1 VPFSLIRRDGTFPVA
16 GCSDWWFGASP
27 LGGPNAG
34 SPAAEQHLGE
44 CARTISSRDY
54 ASPGRFVFWRG
65 ARRSMVTSWARLLSC
80 MLSSTRSCLRV
91 RMPIS
96 SSPSTRPQGSARS
109 SSLVS
114 PAVTFIGPYTV
125 CARAPNFLLI
135 FDIGRKAN
143 REGRQATGECNK
155 KKLKRHPVNTVRMQF
170 ATEAPRQGLPDFLYG
185 CVSCANINRE
195 FAS

>member
-16 GCSDWWFGASP
+16 GYSDWWFGASP

-65 ARRSMVTSWARLLSC
+65 ARRSMVTSWARGLSC
-80 MLSSTRSCLRV
+80 MLSSTRNCLSV

-96 SSPSTRPQGSARS
+96 SSRSTRPKGSARS

-114 PAVTFIGPYTV
+114 PSRHVHRTIHRVRQSAQLSAY
-125 CARAPNFLLI
+125 FLIYGL
-135 FDIGRKAN
+135 KVN

-155 KKLKRHPVNTVRMQF
+155 EELKSHPVNTVRMKF
-170 ATEAPRQGLPDFLYG
+170 HHRGTETRP
-185 CVSCANINRE
+185 S
-195 FAS
+195 

>member
-1 VPFSLIRRDGTFPVA
+1 MDGELQQTSASFYVEGRLFSALWMRHVRAIFRDSERRYVFPVA
-16 GCSDWWFGASP
+16 GRSDWWFGASP

-34 SPAAEQHLGE
+34 SLAAEQHLGE

-65 ARRSMVTSWARLLSC
+65 ARRSMVTSWARGLSC
-80 MLSSTRSCLRV
+80 MLSSTRNCLSV

-96 SSPSTRPQGSARS
+96 SSRSTRPQGSARS

-125 CARAPNFLLI
+125 CARVPNFLLI
-135 FDIGRKAN
+135 F
-143 REGRQATGECNK
+143 
-155 KKLKRHPVNTVRMQF
+155 
-170 ATEAPRQGLPDFLYG
+170 
-185 CVSCANINRE
+185 
-195 FAS
+195 